1 MGSRSH
7 LLPYAALGAVCFFW
21 GTTYLAIRMALES
34 FPPLILMAS
43 RFLLSGSILLLWA
56 WHKGLAFPTGAAL
69 LRTSCVGLMLLGVA
83 NTCLTYS
90 ETLIPSGLAA
100 LFLTTAPFWLV
111 GLEAL
116 VPGGDK
122 LTWATTIGLAIGLC
136 GTALL
141 VVPGSGDLAMSA
153 AVGTGFII
161 LQVGSFFWNAGSILQ
176 RRWKTDTHP
185 VLTGAIQQMAVG
197 LVCLVFALAVPQKP
211 IHWTSNGVAGVAWLV
226 TFGSIVAYS
235 AYIYALETL
244 PISLVSIYTYI
255 NPVVAVSLGSL
266 FYDEPFGFK
275 ELTAMLVIFLG
286 VGVVKRFSHPSQT
299 PSPPAPR
306 PATEELS

>member
-211 IHWTSNGVAGVAWLV
+211 IHWTANGVAGITWLV

-275 ELTAMLVIFLG
+275 ELTAMVVIFLG
-286 VGVVKRFSHPSQT
+286 VGIVKRFSHPSQT

>member
-34 FPPLILMAS
+34 FPPLVLMAS
-43 RFLLSGSILLLWA
+43 RFLVSGSILLLWA
-56 WHKGLAFPTGAAL
+56 WYKGIAFPTGKAL
-69 LRTSCVGLMLLGVA
+69 FRTSFVGLMLLGVA

-122 LTWATTIGLAIGLC
+122 LTWATTVGLAIGLC

-141 VVPGSGDLAMSA
+141 GPGGLAMSA
-153 AVGTGFII
+153 AVGSGFLI
-161 LQVGSFFWNAGSILQ
+161 LQVGSLFWNAGSILQ
-176 RRWKTDTHP
+176 RRWKTETHP

-197 LVCLVFALAVPQKP
+197 LVCLVFAVALPQKP
-211 IHWTSNGVAGVAWLV
+211 IHWTWNGAGGIAWLV

-275 ELTAMLVIFLG
+275 ELTAMVVIFLG
-286 VGVVKRFSHPSQT
+286 VGIVKRFSHPSQT
-299 PSPPAPR
+299 LLPPTPR
-306 PATEELS
+306 PATEESS